1 MTENYDQAL
10 AAYHQKHPLTLLP
23 IQSFDI
29 FSIGQLEISKFN
41 AIQHHWKV
49 KECFATAVYKQKREI
64 IITNAQSE
72 IVFASEGIVQMN
84 GYQPFEVI
92 GKTPKIFQGEA
103 TSLETRKNIKIA
115 IQNQL
120 PFKAVILNYNK
131 DGSTYLCEI
140 EAKPKFNS
148 KGELVNYI
156 AFERIAS

>member
-1 MTENYDQAL
+1 MTANYEQAQE
-10 AAYHQKHPLTLLP
+10 AYYQKHPLTLFP
-23 IQSFDI
+23 IQSFDV
-29 FSIGQLEISKFN
+29 FSTEQLEIANFN
-41 AIQHHWKV
+41 TIQQNWKV

-64 IITNAQSE
+64 IITNANSE
-72 IVFASEGIVQMN
+72 IVFASSGITQMN
-84 GYQPFEVI
+84 GYQPFEII
-92 GKTPKIFQGEA
+92 GKTPKMFQGEA
-103 TSLETRKNIKIA
+103 TSLETRKSIKIA
-115 IQNQL
+115 LQNQL

>member
-1 MTENYDQAL
+1 MTENYEQAQ
-10 AAYHQKHPLTLLP
+10 AAFYHQHPVTLLP

-29 FSIGQLEISKFN
+29 FTIEQSEITNFN
-41 AIQHHWKV
+41 AIQQHWKI

-64 IITNAQSE
+64 IITNANSE
-72 IVFASEGIVQMN
+72 IIFASGGIAQMN
-84 GYQPFEVI
+84 GYQPFEII
-92 GKTPKIFQGEA
+92 GKTPKMFQGEA
-103 TSLETRKNIKIA
+103 TSLETRKKIKIA

-156 AFERIAS
+156 ALIIHF